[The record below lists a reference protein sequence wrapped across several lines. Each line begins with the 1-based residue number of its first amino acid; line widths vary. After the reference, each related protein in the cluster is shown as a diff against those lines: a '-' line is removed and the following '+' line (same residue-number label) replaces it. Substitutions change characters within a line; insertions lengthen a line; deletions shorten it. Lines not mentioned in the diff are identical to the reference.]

1 MKIRELKLEF
11 SKKRLILFIIVIL
24 IAIFSIIIGVINLL
38 KDKGNEWS
46 TIEIT
51 KIKDS
56 QGNNI
61 TPFYGEVLLDYYLE
75 GNKDDRHQILKEVS
89 HHFNYVLS
97 ECFILLDADHGYKNN
112 DEDIKNLFYIN
123 NHPNK
128 EIEVHPFLYKSL
140 KDAYKYMIESDGK
153 YNLFAGELYYYW
165 VRVLEL
171 GYADPLD
178 NPLELNIILS
188 RLDDYK
194 NGKYDLIF
202 NDDNNG
208 VTFYVEKNYDIE
220 LIEINLQ
227 FLGQAYVID
236 EIKDYLISMG
246 QSKGMVY
253 STYYSFFATLGENPT
268 PKSGG
273 FYSTKFYH
281 PDATA
286 DLDFLSEIFI
296 SQPFSGCRISDY
308 HVLYRY
314 KVKSSEKIN
323 GYDVIRHPFYNASN
337 GLPLNEYRLVSVLS
351 FDRLI
356 DNVKKAFL
364 LFNLDKEEQNDFII
378 GNSNDFTYYLIIE
391 NQSENKV
398 YSDDLSIRASISL
411 KEYGQ
416 YVINK
421 EFDVKHD
428 YIS

>member
-1 MKIRELKLEF
+1 
-11 SKKRLILFIIVIL
+11 
-24 IAIFSIIIGVINLL
+24 
-38 KDKGNEWS
+38 
-46 TIEIT
+46 
-51 KIKDS
+51 
-56 QGNNI
+56 
-61 TPFYGEVLLDYYLE
+61 
-75 GNKDDRHQILKEVS
+75 
-89 HHFNYVLS
+89 
-97 ECFILLDADHGYKNN
+97 
-112 DEDIKNLFYIN
+112 DIKNLFYIN

-253 STYYSFFATLGENPT
+253 STYYSFFCY
-268 PKSGG
+268 
-273 FYSTKFYH
+273 F
-281 PDATA
+281 
-286 DLDFLSEIFI
+286 
-296 SQPFSGCRISDY
+296 R
-308 HVLYRY
+308 
-314 KVKSSEKIN
+314 
-323 GYDVIRHPFYNASN
+323 
-337 GLPLNEYRLVSVLS
+337 
-351 FDRLI
+351 
-356 DNVKKAFL
+356 
-364 LFNLDKEEQNDFII
+364 
-378 GNSNDFTYYLIIE
+378 
-391 NQSENKV
+391 
-398 YSDDLSIRASISL
+398 
-411 KEYGQ
+411 
-416 YVINK
+416 
-421 EFDVKHD
+421 
-428 YIS
+428 